1 MKERKEIYKV
11 LKAIEDIFTDTIAWA
26 FSESNESGTFS
37 HWNICVSDYNVYKS
51 NDFKTF
57 ESDIHELY
65 KSKIKI
71 VFFYCNPLEKAL
83 LDLAEKDN
91 LILNM
96 KKEE

>member
-26 FSESNESGTFS
+26 FFESNESSTFS
-37 HWNICVSDYNVYKS
+37 YWNICVSNYDVYKS

-57 ESDIHELY
+57 ASDIHKLY

-71 VFFYCNPLEKAL
+71 VFFYCNPLEKVL
-83 LDLAEKDN
+83 LDLAEKDD
-91 LILNM
+91 LVLNI
-96 KKEE
+96 KEE